1 MYQNGTQAAQARH
14 FYDRISSAYDTISD
28 SSEHE
33 VREAG
38 LKALN
43 VQPGESVLEVGFGTG
58 HSIVAI
64 AQAVGE
70 NGHAYG
76 IDVSQGMFDVAS
88 RRVAKAGVQEQV
100 ELQVKP
106 APPLPF
112 DDASLDAV
120 FMSMTLELLPENVI
134 PKLIADVKRVL
145 KSGGRFGVV
154 SMAMVQKGDHASILE
169 STYIWMHH
177 HFPHIV
183 DCQPIDPDDILE
195 QGGFSIIHSERQTI
209 WTMRVGI
216 VVGQKM

>member
-1 MYQNGTQAAQARH
+1 MSQNGTQATQARH
-14 FYDRISSAYDTISD
+14 FYDRISSAYDAISD

-38 LKALN
+38 LKALD
-43 VQPGESVLEVGFGTG
+43 VQSGESVLEVGFGTG

-64 AQAVGE
+64 AQAVGKS
-70 NGHAYG
+70 GHAYG
-76 IDVSQGMFDVAS
+76 IDVSQGMYDVAS
-88 RRVAKAGVQEQV
+88 KRVAKAGVQEQV

-112 DDASLDAV
+112 EDASLDAV
-120 FMSMTLELLPENVI
+120 FMSMTLELFPENVI
-134 PKLIADVKRVL
+134 PKLIEEVKRVL
-145 KSGGRFGVV
+145 KPGGRFGVV
-154 SMAMVQKGDHASILE
+154 SMAMVNKEDHTSVLE

-195 QGGFSIIHSERQTI
+195 HGGFKMTHSERQTI
-209 WTMRVGI
+209 WTMPVAI
-216 VVGQKM
+216 VVGKKA